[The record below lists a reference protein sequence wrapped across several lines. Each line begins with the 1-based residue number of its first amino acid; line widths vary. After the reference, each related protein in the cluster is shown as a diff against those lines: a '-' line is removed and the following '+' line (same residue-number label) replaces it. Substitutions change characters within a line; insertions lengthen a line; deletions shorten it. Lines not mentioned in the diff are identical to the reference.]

1 MYAHRISAITLLV
14 TGLLF
19 AVTPAIAG
27 DYATDSGSKF
37 TRGLANTT
45 TGWGEI
51 PKNIANESR
60 DKNAFVGVTYG
71 TVKGT
76 AHAIGRT
83 AVGVFDLATFF
94 IPSDGYVHSTYV
106 WENTGSETTYGAQ

>member
-1 MYAHRISAITLLV
+1 MILRKISAVAVLSA
-14 TGLLF
+14 GLMLS
-19 AVTPAIAG
+19 VTPVLAG
-27 DYATDSGSKF
+27 DYAGDVGAKF
-37 TRGLANTT
+37 SRGLANTT

-60 DKNAFVGVTYG
+60 DKNAFVGATYG
-71 TVKGT
+71 TLKGT
-76 AHAIGRT
+76 AHTVGRT